1 MTGLILG
8 PVLRHVGM
16 RDATVWV
23 ETAAPCDVTV
33 RRGDATASER
43 TFTVAGHH
51 YAIVALTGL
60 DPGTA
65 EPYEVAL
72 DGVTAWPDPALDLPA
87 SLIRTID
94 PDRPVRL
101 VFGSCRSPHTVVVR
115 DPTGS
120 GEDVLVAYAAEM
132 LTLPVERW
140 PDAVLMIGDQ
150 VYADEPSKAAIEAFA
165 SRRDLRRPPHAQA
178 ADFEDYTI
186 LYRESWGERSIRW
199 FLSTVPSSMIFDD
212 HDVIDD
218 WNTSAAWRR
227 DVRRTSWWS
236 ERIIAAFSSYWI
248 YQHLG
253 NLSPEGLEAD
263 ELYRQVRGQAD
274 AEPLLRAWARRAD
287 GEADGG
293 PPVMWSYRRDFG
305 RTRLLTIDSRAGRVL
320 DEGAR
325 MMVGE
330 REFSWIERQVA
341 GGGFDHLVI
350 ATSVPWLLP
359 RALHDLESADEAIA
373 AGARG
378 RLLARAAEWLRRA
391 VDLEH
396 WAAFRKSFDRL
407 AALIAVVGSGL
418 GGTRP
423 PATITVL
430 SGDVHHTYAS
440 EVHFPGPMTSRVYQ
454 LTCSP
459 FHNSI
464 PLAMRIVFRAAWS
477 SHAQSAARR
486 LARFAR
492 VPDVEIDWETAAGP
506 FFGNHLAEL
515 KLDGRE
521 AFFSLSRSA
530 KTDDGGV
537 RAEPV
542 QKAEID
548 LSGPTHSPGTIPVHA
563 AA

>member
-1 MTGLILG
+1 MAALVLG
-8 PVLRHVGM
+8 PVLRHVGE

-23 ETAAPCDVTV
+23 ETDGPCTVTL
-33 RRGDATASER
+33 RRGAAEATER

-51 YAIVALTGL
+51 YAIVVLDGL
-60 DPGTA
+60 EPGTA
-65 EPYEVAL
+65 AAYEVSL
-72 DGVTAWPDPALDLPA
+72 DGSPAWPDPALELPP

-94 PDRPVRL
+94 PDRPIHL
-101 VFGSCRSPHTVVVR
+101 LFGSCRSPHTVVVR

-120 GEDVLVAYAAEM
+120 GEDVLVAYASEM

-140 PDAVLMIGDQ
+140 PDAVLMLGDQ
-150 VYADEPSKAAIEAFA
+150 VYADEPSEVAIEAFGR
-165 SRRDLRRPPHAQA
+165 RRDLHKPPHAQA
-178 ADFEDYTI
+178 ADFEDYTL
-186 LYRESWGERSIRW
+186 LYREAWGERSIRW

-227 DVRRTSWWS
+227 DVRRTSWWR
-236 ERIIAAFSSYWI
+236 ERIVAAFSSYWI

-253 NLSPEGLEAD
+253 NLSPAGLEAD
-263 ELYRQVRGQAD
+263 PLYRGVRGLDD
-274 AEPLLRAWARRAD
+274 AEPLLRTFALRAD

-305 RTRLLTIDSRAGRVL
+305 RVRLLTIDSRAGRVL

-325 MMVGE
+325 MMVGDG
-330 REFSWIERQVA
+330 EFRWIEQQLE

-359 RALHDLESADEAIA
+359 RALHDLESADEALA
-373 AGARG
+373 AGSRG
-378 RLLARAAEWLRRA
+378 RVVARAAEWLRRA

-396 WAAFRKSFDRL
+396 WAAFRRSFDRM
-407 AALIAVVGSGL
+407 AALIAAVGSGI
-418 GGTRP
+418 GDTRP
-423 PATITVL
+423 PATICVL

-440 EVHFPGPMTSRVYQ
+440 QVHFPVPMRSEVYQ

-464 PLAMRIVFRAAWS
+464 PLPMRLVFRAAWS
-477 SHAQSAARR
+477 RRAQAAARR

-492 VPDVEIDWETAAGP
+492 VPEVELDWETEAGP

-515 KLDGRE
+515 RLDGRS
-521 AFFSLSRSA
+521 ASFSIARSA
-530 KTDDGGV
+530 KADGGT

-542 QKAEID
+542 EGAAID
-548 LSGPTHSPGTIPVHA
+548 LAGASVPPGAIPAPA
-563 AA
+563 AAA